1 MVLTYKPSHET
12 PSKDVV
18 KLMVLETDEPHAD
31 TIESRGSFGEILFH
45 HMFKAGQA
53 HHPPLG
59 IEVDYQHVVTE
70 KGGILPTFD
79 DMARFDG
86 LLITGSVYD
95 AHGGNQWILDLL
107 SLLKELWTKRPDFH
121 FTGVCFGHQLLARL
135 LGAEVGPAPSGDW
148 ELGHCKIDL
157 TKTGKRL
164 FRVHDDEIHLH
175 QMHQDQVMSPPTV
188 ESARGLLPEDS
199 QITVWGSSRHTAVQG
214 LYIPNRLFTS
224 QAHLA
229 FDDHMVK
236 RQIQM
241 RVDMGSIQDLDHA
254 DRAAETGH
262 LEHDGDAIAAAI
274 LRLFHFDDDGMDYGN

>member
-95 AHGGNQWILDLL
+95 AHGGDQWILDLL

-188 ESARGLLPEDS
+188 DSAKGLLPEDS
-199 QITVWGSSRHTAVQG
+199 QIT
-214 LYIPNRLFTS
+214 
-224 QAHLA
+224 AHLA

-274 LRLFHFDDDGMDYGN
+274 LRLFHFDDDGMDYGH